1 MSCSINPLSWGDCA
15 GDALGQAAGNLA
27 SSGFDGLAS
36 AFAKGVGQ
44 IVSSLATFWTAT
56 PTTSLSTDGGSPV
69 GMLTGMLDW
78 VMLAVGLL
86 SILIVAAKMG
96 LTQRG
101 DAFVEGAAGVGR
113 FVLVQAAQVPAIAAL
128 AVGGDL
134 FSAWVLNVASGGNFA
149 TRVTQVFG
157 TVLVTGPQLGSAL
170 IFICALLTILA
181 SIAQVIAMVA
191 RNGVLIV
198 TAAATPLAGA
208 AAISKG
214 GEAFW
219 HKLWMWQLAFV
230 LYKPTAAV
238 IYAAAFVT
246 VANGQTATDVLTG
259 LAMMILSVLAMPAL
273 LRLMMPVSAKIGG
286 GGGGAAML
294 GAAAAATGVA
304 GVLSG
309 RGRGGGGGG
318 GGGGGDNP
326 PPPGPTGSTG
336 NTSPGK
342 GSAPTGAPAAALQ
355 ALGAAKQAVDA
366 SASSA
371 TGENQ

>member
-1 MSCSINPLSWGDCA
+1 MSCGINPLSWGDCV
-15 GDALGQAAGNLA
+15 GDELSKQAGNLA
-27 SSGFDGLAS
+27 SSGFDGLAN
-36 AFAKGVGQ
+36 AFAKGVGD
-44 IVSSLATFWTAT
+44 IVATLATFWTAT
-56 PTTSLSTDGGSPV
+56 PTTSLSTASGSPV
-69 GMLTGMLDW
+69 GMLTSMLDW
-78 VMLAVGLL
+78 IMLAVGLIA
-86 SILIVAAKMG
+86 ILLVAVKMG

-101 DAFVEGAAGVGR
+101 DAFVEGSAGVGR

-134 FSAWVLNVASGGNFA
+134 FSAWVLNVASGGNFGA
-149 TRVTQVFG
+149 RVTQVFG
-157 TVLVTGPQLGSAL
+157 TVLVSGPQLGSAL

-219 HKLWMWQLAFV
+219 RKVWMWQLAFV

-246 VANGQTATDVLTG
+246 VADGKTTSDVLTG

-294 GAAAAATGVA
+294 GAAAAASGVA

-309 RGRGGGGGG
+309 RGRSGGGGGG
-318 GGGGGDNP
+318 GTGGPSANPAGG
-326 PPPGPTGSTG
+326 GPTGA
-336 NTSPGK
+336 
-342 GSAPTGAPAAALQ
+342 SATASAAKAAGPVAAGLQ
-355 ALGAAKQAVDA
+355 AVGAAKQAMDA
-366 SASSA
+366 TASSA